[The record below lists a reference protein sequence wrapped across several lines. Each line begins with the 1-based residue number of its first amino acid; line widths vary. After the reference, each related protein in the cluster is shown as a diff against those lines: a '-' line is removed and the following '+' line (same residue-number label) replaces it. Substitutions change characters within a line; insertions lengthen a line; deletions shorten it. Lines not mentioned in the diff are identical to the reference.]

1 MGLLEV
7 FEWKKEKV
15 VVEDYFSSED
25 EEQHKSHQEALERLT
40 VSRAAKMTFESNK
53 NDREELFAFR
63 KKVQGDGAFVDT
75 MFEEQIMGESNYV
88 KESRNFGLPDEG
100 DSGVK
105 NSQDKCNSDDARVNI
120 TNEVFDGKSKRTGEN
135 YPDKPKSW
143 SQIVNDAPLKKKV
156 KFTFNLMPEGLK
168 VVSPSD
174 ELLKRGKWVR
184 KEKQVNME
192 PETSIKAPLTKE
204 EGVNN
209 THMVERACPQATKDH
224 LDTRKVVNSVEVIV
238 GVEDIVAI
246 NKPDMNT
253 EAWHT
258 VCKKKAH
265 VKTKFRKLLS

>member
-15 VVEDYFSSED
+15 VVVDYFSSED

-63 KKVQGDGAFVDT
+63 KKVQGVSIERTRRGLYWEELEKSYLLNEEKIDRNTHVFNKQCSERDEYSLPLRKKSGLTEDGAFVDT

-143 SQIVNDAPLKKKV
+143 SQIVNDAPLKKKA
-156 KFTFNLMPEGLK
+156 KFTFILMPEGLK

-174 ELLKRGKWVR
+174 ELLKRG
-184 KEKQVNME
+184 
-192 PETSIKAPLTKE
+192 
-204 EGVNN
+204 
-209 THMVERACPQATKDH
+209 
-224 LDTRKVVNSVEVIV
+224 
-238 GVEDIVAI
+238 
-246 NKPDMNT
+246 
-253 EAWHT
+253 
-258 VCKKKAH
+258 
-265 VKTKFRKLLS
+265 